1 MGCWGRKRPAA
12 RGPPPAAAILAVAG
26 VRRAVVATADG
37 AIRAGWTMGLT
48 LSCDHRAI
56 DGAVGAAFLRD
67 LRRILESASGL
78 A

>member
-1 MGCWGRKRPAA
+1 MYGLENFAA
-12 RGPPPAAAILAVAG
+12 VVNPPAAAILAVAG